1 MKRTMMVLM
10 AAALIAGSVPAMAAQ
25 PGAATTQEMD
35 EQCRKECDLLVRNCG
50 NEVDSIQ
57 QRIQKLKVA
66 VKNNSGAY
74 TRDQLKKLQDKLAE
88 AQKTLN
94 DIESGG
100 R

>member
-1 MKRTMMVLM
+1 MKRIMTILM
-10 AAALIAGSVPAMAAQ
+10 AAALFAGSVPAMAAQ
-25 PGAATTQEMD
+25 TGAPTTREMD
-35 EQCRKECDLLVRNCG
+35 EQCRKECDLLIRNCG

-57 QRIQKLKVA
+57 QRIQKLQVA
-66 VKNNSGAY
+66 VKNSSGTY